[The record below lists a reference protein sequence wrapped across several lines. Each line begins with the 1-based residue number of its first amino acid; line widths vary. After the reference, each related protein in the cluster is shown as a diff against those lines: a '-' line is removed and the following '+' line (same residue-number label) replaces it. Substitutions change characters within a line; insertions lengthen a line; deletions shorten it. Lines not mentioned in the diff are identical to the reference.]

1 VKESKFD
8 TLFLDRDGV
17 INRKLDG
24 RYVHSFSEFEFIKGF
39 FSAIRSLSKIFNRVV
54 IVTNQQCV
62 GKGLMSEKELY
73 SIHQKMLKEIV
84 KNGGKIEKIYYCPH
98 LVEQQCTCRKPKTGM
113 LQNVINDYPDI
124 VIENSYLVG
133 DSDTDI
139 IAGNH
144 FGLKTVKVDNKYT
157 LLKWCEQVFL
167 K

>member
-1 VKESKFD
+1 
-8 TLFLDRDGV
+8 
-17 INRKLDG
+17 
-24 RYVHSFSEFEFIKGF
+24 
-39 FSAIRSLSKIFNRVV
+39 
-54 IVTNQQCV
+54 
-62 GKGLMSEKELY
+62 
-73 SIHQKMLKEIV
+73 MLKEIV

-113 LQNVINDYPDI
+113 LKNVINDYPDI

-139 IAGNH
+139 IAGNS